1 MPKLTRPKNIPR
13 PIGDAAL
20 VVVVCLLAYTL
31 AAALWGWTMPTLG
44 IHVLPDM
51 SAEKVPGTED
61 ARFVGFGRAILV
73 TSGIAFLLSMWA
85 FATRVRSLLMMLWLG
100 LVTGFGSLWFVVFG
114 NVIARA
120 THPEPT
126 GHPQPGQTIEALS
139 PVGLSSGVLLAPT
152 LALLFYWIAS
162 SFVSERKF

>member
-1 MPKLTRPKNIPR
+1 MRGSL
-13 PIGDAAL
+13 D
-20 VVVVCLLAYTL
+20 LAGHFRYF
-31 AAALWGWTMPTLG
+31 WHRFSSV
-44 IHVLPDM
+44 HV
-51 SAEKVPGTED
+51 
-61 ARFVGFGRAILV
+61 
-73 TSGIAFLLSMWA
+73 A

-114 NVIARA
+114 NFIARA

-126 GHPQPGQTIEALS
+126 GHAQPGQTIEALS
-139 PVGLSSGVLLAPT
+139 PVVLSSGVLLAPT